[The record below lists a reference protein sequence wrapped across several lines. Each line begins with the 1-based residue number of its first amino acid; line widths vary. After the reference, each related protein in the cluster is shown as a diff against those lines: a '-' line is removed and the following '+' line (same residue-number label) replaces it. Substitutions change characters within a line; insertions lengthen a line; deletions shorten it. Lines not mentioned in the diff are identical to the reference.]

1 MCNSTTN
8 RETHHEAAR
17 SDDGSRQSEVIRFLS
32 EPASYVPSVE
42 TVERMETHGALIFLA
57 GDYAYKLKRAVKLPY
72 LDFSTLEKRAEAC
85 RHEIDRNRT
94 AAQDIYIA
102 AKPIV
107 RLPDGELAIAE
118 DGEVV
123 DWVVVMRR
131 FDQADLLDS
140 LAKEGRLSIDLMP
153 PLADEIAAYHKNA
166 PTFQALNG
174 HDILARVVTQTIMAL
189 SEAGDLLDLGRVR
202 DYASK
207 ISEAVKTQAQLLRS
221 RGYKAQI
228 KLCHG
233 DLHLRNIVLLNGK
246 PTLFDAIEFDDS
258 IAKIDVLYDLAFLL
272 MDLWH
277 RDLKA
282 HANLCFNNYAS
293 QAITTDGLRALAAL
307 PVFLATRAAIRA
319 MVAVDRARCCDV
331 SQQEEVSQEIDDYF
345 NLAGRFLNTGEP
357 QLVAIGGLSG
367 TGKTTLAA
375 ALAPDIGQAPGALHL
390 RSDVERK
397 RMLGKDPLEKL
408 PRQAYSAR
416 ASEKVYNRLCERA
429 EQSLKAGHSVIV
441 DATFLETGRRR
452 QIERVATR
460 THSKFFGLWLEA
472 SEDLLIE
479 RVSHRRNDA
488 SDADASVVQSQI
500 KSHTRST
507 CWTTIDANLDLQA
520 LVPHAHFALKSFP
533 SRRL

>member
-1 MCNSTTN
+1 MCNSTT
-8 RETHHEAAR
+8 HDGHAR
-17 SDDGSRQSEVIRFLS
+17 NDPGGHQSEVIRLLS
-32 EPASYVPSVE
+32 DPASYEPPVE
-42 TVERMETHGALIFLA
+42 TVERIETHGALIFLA

-72 LDFSTLEKRAEAC
+72 LDFSTLEKRAEVC
-85 RHEIDRNRT
+85 RREIERNKT

-107 RLPDGELAIAE
+107 RLPSGELAIAE
-118 DGEVV
+118 DGETV

-131 FDQADLLDS
+131 FDQADLLDN
-140 LAKEGRLSIDLMP
+140 LAREGRLSLDLMP
-153 PLADEIAAYHKNA
+153 PLADEIAAYHDNA
-166 PTFQALNG
+166 PTYPALSG
-174 HDILARVVTQTIMAL
+174 YDILANVVTQTIMAF
-189 SEAGDLLDLGRVR
+189 SEASDLLDLARAR
-202 DYASK
+202 TYATQ
-207 ISEAVKTQAQLLRS
+207 ISQALNAQAQLLRT
-221 RGYKAQI
+221 RGRKAQI

-246 PTLFDAIEFDDS
+246 PTLFDAIEFDDG

-282 HANLCFNNYAS
+282 HANLCFNTYAS
-293 QAITTDGLRALAAL
+293 QAITTDGLRGLAIL

-319 MVAVDRARCCDV
+319 MVAVDRARCCDA
-331 SQQEEVSQEIDDYF
+331 SQQDEVNQEIDDYF
-345 NLAGRFLNTGEP
+345 SLAGRFLNTSEP
-357 QLVAIGGLSG
+357 QLIAVGGLSG

-375 ALAPDIGQAPGALHL
+375 ALASGIGPAPGALHL

-416 ASEKVYNRLCERA
+416 ASERVYNRLCERA

-441 DATFLETGRRR
+441 DATFLEPGQRR
-452 QIERVATR
+452 QIERIATR
-460 THSKFFGLWLEA
+460 THSRFFGFWLEA

-479 RVSHRRNDA
+479 RVINRRNDA
-488 SDADASVVQSQI
+488 SDADASVVQAQI
-500 KSHTRST
+500 ESHTRCN
-507 CWTTIDANLDLQA
+507 CWETIDARVERKA
-520 LVPHAHFALKSFP
+520 LVSRAHFALKSIP
-533 SRRL
+533 YRQT